1 MSLSSSPMN
10 PTRAIFLSRASKT
23 VMVASLGV
31 FGLLVAVNNMMD
43 YGSNYEFVR
52 HVLSM
57 DTTFPGNALRW
68 RAVSSPVLWHIFY
81 VLIIAAEFLTGA
93 VFSFAALQMAQ
104 AVKAPAEEFR
114 SARALVPVATALGFM
129 IWFFGF
135 SVVGGEWFAMWQS
148 HVWNGQE
155 AAFRFFMTMLGV
167 CVFTQQGD

>member
-31 FGLLVAVNNMMD
+31 FGILVAVNNMTD

-68 RAVSSPVLWHIFY
+68 RAVSSPVLWHLFY

-93 VFSFAALQMAQ
+93 FFSLAALQMAR
-104 AVKAPAEEFR
+104 AVKSSSEEFR
-114 SARALVPVATALGFM
+114 SACALVPVATALGFM